1 MRNITKSVARI
12 RNVKHDLYACNVTS
26 DKYLEINSCGT
37 QVHAGMNGEDSVI
50 SRPEGRVDYHLL
62 FITGGYCIA
71 KIDGHTYT
79 LNRGD
84 MLFYRPGEPQLYI
97 FEQNVKCSS
106 FWIHFTGTGV
116 PEMVANAGLSTGN
129 VFHLG
134 DLSAIETTHIR
145 MIVET
150 QSKQRG
156 YEQFTLSYM
165 QLILALIYRALPVN
179 ERSNE
184 AITDERMASVLNV
197 MERLYYLDFDIDYY
211 ANFCGIGRDRFMHLF
226 KEAVGLP
233 PKKYII
239 NVRIKNAKR
248 MLSTTG
254 LPVGEIASRCGFHD
268 PLYFSRVFRSYTGV
282 SPLKYR
288 QISNSGNS
296 R

>member
-1 MRNITKSVARI
+1 MAIITRAMRKVE
-12 RNVKHDLYACNVTS
+12 HDLYARNYTS

-37 QVHAGMNGEDSVI
+37 QEHGGNGADSSVI

-62 FITGGYCIA
+62 FITSGYCTA

-97 FEQNVKCSS
+97 FDSKVKCKS
-106 FWIHFTGTGV
+106 FWIHFTGVGAA
-116 PEMVANAGLSTGN
+116 EMVANAGLSNGN

-134 DLSAIETTHIR
+134 DISAIETTHIKL
-145 MIVET
+145 IVET

-156 YEQFTLSYM
+156 YEQFSLSYM

-211 ANFCGIGRDRFMHLF
+211 ANFCGVGRDRFMHIF
-226 KEAVGLP
+226 KDAVGLP

-254 LPVGEIASRCGFHD
+254 LPIGEIAVRCGFHD

-288 QISNSGNS
+288 QISNSGNA